1 MENLERFFSFFFRFW
16 FENRDSKI
24 FTDEE
29 IEAIRKQNNYIF
41 NWNYFFIF
49 VNNNLFFIWRYMIL
63 VINPFK
69 LNNSFNCKTICLKE
83 HKIIMK

>member
-1 MENLERFFSFFFRFW
+1 MENLERFFSFFLDFGL
-16 FENRDSKI
+16 KI
-24 FTDEE
+24 ETAKYSQMKKLKQLGNKTIIFLIE
-29 IEAIRKQNNYIF
+29 II
-41 NWNYFFIF
+41 FFIF
-49 VNNNLFFIWRYMIL
+49 VNNNLFFNWRYMIL